1 MTMDAQAQLALM
13 AKAKLVFESGGKFL
27 SFPALYPLAYS
38 PKELDFAHALTD
50 PEVGHALAEFSQAVN
65 RPVAGPLYRGDG
77 EPWLWEAYDRWLS
90 DMTLAQ
96 DQMTAAEQAE
106 YDRATA
112 LLTIT
117 DANGLTTDSPTLV
130 AYKQRRDAWF
140 SAVQSYKAAQLTSG
154 ASADPAVRD
163 HWTSEEEPRL
173 RALVAEAEAAW
184 EHSGS
189 KTTVEQAQALR
200 ARLDARR
207 PSRAWSTWRGAFIP
221 DIDLLTD
228 TLTGSAV
235 SYAPTAFAPSDVL
248 AQDWPTFT
256 LSSAEITALVGSA
269 PAALRDLFAPGGGA
283 SSLTSLA
290 FEFCSASLVR
300 PWFRTDVFG
309 APFWRFGDAA
319 VPLSDGAD
327 PPQGSWPAYVTGVV
341 FARNIRVTT
350 QAVPDQPQLLSK
362 FSPATLR
369 ADLVRAPVAEI
380 EAVEQ
385 PRAFLQ
391 QRSARQMAP
400 AILAKASLAR
410 SLTAD
415 AATLQAQPAAMAETA
430 PARPSAAMRLNA
442 LVYSAPTTNV
452 FVAHKGVVWST
463 PLSLPPPD
471 VSPPPAAMDKVSIL
485 AFICAPVPRTPA
497 PDMTLLW

>member
-1 MTMDAQAQLALM
+1 MAIDAQAQLALM

-50 PEVGHALAEFSQAVN
+50 PEIGHALAEFSQAVN
-65 RPVAGPLYRGDG
+65 RPVAGPLYRSDG

-112 LLTIT
+112 LLTVT
-117 DANGLTTDSPTLV
+117 DADGLTADSPTLV

-140 SAVQSYKAAQLTSG
+140 SAVQSYKTAQLTSG
-154 ASADPAVRD
+154 ASTDPAVRD
-163 HWTSEEEPRL
+163 RWTSEGEPRM

-184 EHSGS
+184 EQTGS
-189 KTTVEQAQALR
+189 KTAVEQAQALR

-207 PSRAWSTWRGAFIP
+207 PSRAWSTWRGAFMP

-256 LSSAEITALVGSA
+256 LSGAEIAALVGSA
-269 PAALRDLFAPGGGA
+269 PAELRDLFAPGGGA

-300 PWFRTDVFG
+300 PWFRADLFG
-309 APFWRFGDAA
+309 APFWRFGDDAA
-319 VPLSDGAD
+319 PLSDGAA
-327 PPQGSWPAYVTGVV
+327 PPQGSWPAFVTGVV
-341 FARNIRVTT
+341 FARNIRVAT
-350 QAVPDQPQLLSK
+350 QAAPDQPQWLGTLQ
-362 FSPATLR
+362 PATLR
-369 ADLVRAPVAEI
+369 AELMAAPTAEP
-380 EAVEQ
+380 VVQ
-385 PRAFLQ
+385 PRIFIR
-391 QRSARQMAP
+391 QRAARPLSP
-400 AILAKASLAR
+400 AILARAPMAR
-410 SLTAD
+410 AMTPDSV
-415 AATLQAQPAAMAETA
+415 TLQVQPKVATEV
-430 PARPSAAMRLNA
+430 PARPSAAMRLSA
-442 LVYSAPTTNV
+442 AVYSAPATKPFATGLVGNTG
-452 FVAHKGVVWST
+452 FVWRNPIT
-463 PLSLPPPD
+463 LPPAD
-471 VSPPPAAMDKVSIL
+471 VPPVTDKVSIL
-485 AFICAPVPRTPA
+485 AFICTPVPKTPA
-497 PDMTLLW
+497 PDLTLRW